1 MRWDERGRHW
11 GFEVPHVLQVLR
23 CQILRRA
30 IDGGRT
36 GGIGMRAW
44 MVAPYLVNEI
54 RGEVTVLLASG
65 YKGLEQAFGRGH
77 VQLEVRQSLEHAHIL
92 DRAVLGPHTIQ

>member
-1 MRWDERGRHW
+1 
-11 GFEVPHVLQVLR
+11 
-23 CQILRRA
+23 
-30 IDGGRT
+30 
-36 GGIGMRAW
+36 

-77 VQLEVRQSLEHAHIL
+77 VQLEVRQSLEKAHWTGKFL
-92 DRAVLGPHTIQ
+92 NHTPS